1 MRKRSEVV
9 AAMVEQ
15 DPGMDTPKVGT
26 CFHEPVSGKNYEVVK
41 PASGGDPLPP
51 GFAVVQETR
60 TEDED
65 ATGTTVTA
73 TWAEEQFQP
82 VQFNSFRVGPFA
94 ASTQVRAGETIAQA
108 TVRLHAELDVAAQQI
123 LRDKSAAY
131 LRSLKGIAEQA
142 GRTR

>member
-1 MRKRSEVV
+1 MRKRSEVANPEAAQQVV
-9 AAMVEQ
+9 ADMMNEIAGAIE
-15 DPGMDTPKVGT
+15 
-26 CFHEPVSGKNYEVVK
+26 
-41 PASGGDPLPP
+41 
-51 GFAVVQETR
+51 
-60 TEDED
+60 
-65 ATGTTVTA
+65 TGTRVPVPSSFTLSTANGEDVVDEGKTVTV

-82 VQFNSFRVGPFA
+82 VQFNTFRVGPFA

-123 LRDKSAAY
+123 LREKSAAY